1 MPKKYSQA
9 HIYSP
14 ESIVDLLALYHSVPD
29 SLLYAGGT
37 YILKDQT
44 EKELRLPESVI
55 SLQNVPELSRISRT
69 ERYMEIGATVPL
81 NRILSIGKNVL
92 PPLLFSALS
101 RIGNYPVR
109 NLATLGGNICIRER
123 RMTAFPVL
131 CLLDAQIELKK
142 TMHSHWMPVS
152 RFADSEGNLD
162 LETSELLTR
171 IRVPF
176 EEWNFSA
183 LKRSGFRSADER
195 DTLDFCVIA
204 HIQKGDIQDFRFAIN
219 TMSTKIIRNREI
231 ENLVIG
237 RKSPLGEKE
246 FESLLETFEKQVLVK
261 ETGLNS
267 FQRARAKAIFGWALK
282 NMPED

>member
-55 SLQNVPELSRISRT
+55 SLQNVAELSRISRT

-101 RIGNYPVR
+101 GIGNYPVR

-123 RMTAFPVL
+123 RMTTFPVL

-142 TMHSHWMPVS
+142 TMHNRWMPVS
-152 RFADSEGNLD
+152 RFADSEGNLN

-183 LKRSGFRSADER
+183 LKRSGVRSADER
-195 DTLDFCVIA
+195 DALDFCVIA
-204 HIQKGDIQDFRFAIN
+204 HVQKGDIQDFRFAIN